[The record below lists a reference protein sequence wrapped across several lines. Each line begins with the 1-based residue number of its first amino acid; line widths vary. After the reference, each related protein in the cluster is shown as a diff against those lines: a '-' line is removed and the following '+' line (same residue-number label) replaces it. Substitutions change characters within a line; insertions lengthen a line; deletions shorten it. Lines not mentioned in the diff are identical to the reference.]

1 MNTRAR
7 VAVLALVGLGAAC
20 AVALREQPAG
30 PVVAEASASAAGS
43 AARATGPRIVEL
55 GSTSCKSCKAMHE
68 ELAQLRVECGGS
80 IAVEEIDVWK
90 DEEAG
95 ERHGIRTI
103 PTQIFFDEQG
113 REFDRHMG
121 FISRAAIKSRF
132 MLAGMECKP

>member
-1 MNTRAR
+1 MRTRAKI
-7 VAVLALVGLGAAC
+7 AVLALVGLGAAC
-20 AVALREQPAG
+20 AIALREPATG
-30 PVVAEASASAAGS
+30 QAVAEGAPGTTSSAA
-43 AARATGPRIVEL
+43 AVTGPRLVEL

-68 ELAQLRVECGGS
+68 ELALLRVECGKS

-95 ERHGIRTI
+95 ERYGIRTI

-132 MLAGMECKP
+132 LLAGMECKP